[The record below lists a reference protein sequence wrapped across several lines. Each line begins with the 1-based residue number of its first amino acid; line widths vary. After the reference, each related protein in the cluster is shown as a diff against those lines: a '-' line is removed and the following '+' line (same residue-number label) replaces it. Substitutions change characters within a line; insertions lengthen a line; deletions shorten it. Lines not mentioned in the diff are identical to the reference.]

1 MSILGT
7 AGGDKSVLKNKKQF
21 RNGTAWH
28 NFLILW
34 EDKSVKICYNI
45 HGQNGMPTIYGNRFG
60 GASIRHSSVPGT
72 GLSGLRETH
81 SSVLTGN
88 TKSRTENKRGI
99 ADSRFG

>member
-1 MSILGT
+1 
-7 AGGDKSVLKNKKQF
+7 
-21 RNGTAWH
+21 
-28 NFLILW
+28 
-34 EDKSVKICYNI
+34 
-45 HGQNGMPTIYGNRFG
+45 MPTIYGNRFG

-99 ADSRFG
+99 ADVGLGKFINASLFRAKMRHSAFQQMYYHTK